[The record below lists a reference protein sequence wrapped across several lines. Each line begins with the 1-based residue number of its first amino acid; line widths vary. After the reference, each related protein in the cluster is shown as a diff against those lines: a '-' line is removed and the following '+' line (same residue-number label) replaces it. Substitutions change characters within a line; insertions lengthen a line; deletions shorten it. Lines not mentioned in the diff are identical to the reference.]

1 MVDFKVV
8 IGDPKAG
15 KSYQKEVSGHHANS
29 LLGKKITEQV
39 DGIFVELPG
48 YKLVITGGSDG
59 DGRPMRGDLPGPNRR
74 RLLVSEGIG
83 FRPKKKGVR
92 RRILMCGNTISPNI
106 VQINMKVDKYGPRSI
121 EEHMAGKEDDK

>member
-29 LLGKKITEQV
+29 LLGKKINDQV

-48 YKLVITGGSDG
+48 YKLIITGGSDG
-59 DGRPMRGDLPGPNRR
+59 DGRPMRADLPGPNRKR
-74 RLLVSEGIG
+74 ILVSNSIG
-83 FRPKKKGVR
+83 FRPKKDGVR
-92 RRILMCGNTISPNI
+92 KRRLMCGNTVSPGI

-121 EEHMAGKEDDK
+121 EEHMAAKEDEQ